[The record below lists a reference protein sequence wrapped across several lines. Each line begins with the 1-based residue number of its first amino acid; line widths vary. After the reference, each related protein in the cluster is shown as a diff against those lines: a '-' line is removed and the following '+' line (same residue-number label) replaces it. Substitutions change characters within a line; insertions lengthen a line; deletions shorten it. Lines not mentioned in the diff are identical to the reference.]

1 MHLNLEKEMTKKK
14 KKNLGVPDVDSIM
27 DVDSI

>member
-1 MHLNLEKEMTKKK
+1 MHLNLEKEMTKK